1 MHIYAVFRGDSTA
14 VQLLGNVFVS
24 HGHPPKQPGLSN
36 AKGYVTIHRN
46 FIHTGLWYK
55 YNHGTARK
63 YTHHSRPNIERARV
77 LTVLTV
83 LSLDHA

>member
-1 MHIYAVFRGDSTA
+1 MRFLEGQYRSAVIGQCVCLPWPPTQTA
-14 VQLLGNVFVS
+14 WID
-24 HGHPPKQPGLSN
+24 
-36 AKGYVTIHRN
+36 AKGYGTIL
-46 FIHTGLWYK
+46 IHTGLWYK
-55 YNHGTARK
+55 YNHGTDRK